1 MAPHI
6 GENAKLSMLPPISM
20 AAQKLLVSVSPF
32 VYTATQNGLLFI
44 SGGTLSTIQY
54 GRGGQLYALG
64 LGMSPIPLIPGDQVR
79 LTYLTAPTLTFL
91 PTQ

>member
-1 MAPHI
+1 MPHI
-6 GENAKLSMLPPISM
+6 GEKAQILTEIPLSM
-20 AAQKLLVSVSPF
+20 AAQAVAVTASPF
-32 VYTATQNGLLFI
+32 TYTATRNGMLFVT
-44 SGGTLSTIQY
+44 GGTLSTIQY
-54 GRGGQLYALG
+54 GRGGQLYVLG

>member
-1 MAPHI
+1 MPHI
-6 GENAKLSMLPPISM
+6 GEKAQIATAQPLSM
-20 AAQKLLVSVSPF
+20 AAQAVAVTGSPF
-32 VYTATQNGLLFI
+32 TYMATRNGMLFVT
-44 SGGTLSTIQY
+44 GGTLSTIQY

-64 LGMSPIPLIPGDQVR
+64 LGSNPIQLIPGDTVR

>member
-6 GENAKLSMLPPISM
+6 GEKAQVVTQPPPSM
-20 AAQKLLVSVSPF
+20 AAQAVAVTASPF
-32 VYTATQNGLLFI
+32 TYTATRNGMLFVT
-44 SGGTLSTIQY
+44 GGTLSTIQY

-79 LTYLTAPTLTFL
+79 LVYLTAPTLTFL